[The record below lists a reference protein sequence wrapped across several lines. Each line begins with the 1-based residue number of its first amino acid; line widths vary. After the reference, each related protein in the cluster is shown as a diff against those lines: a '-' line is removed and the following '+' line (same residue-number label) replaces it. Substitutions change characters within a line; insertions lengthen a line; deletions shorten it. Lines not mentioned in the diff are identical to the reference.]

1 MPENL
6 VKKITRRGA
15 PHKLVSYSQAKN
27 LNYKSKGLIFGIENE
42 PVAADMYKEY
52 LLSLPDIKEVTAQE
66 VGLIVDKENDVL
78 AASPD
83 RIATIVYANGEIE
96 HRNVEIKCLESK
108 QDMSPEAAIK
118 GNQKESSFPVMETN
132 SFFVVKERHKY
143 WFQTQMQMGVSGI
156 PLTDFVIFS
165 NVTFPVLVLKVTSSS
180 RWEDEIKPSLIAFHK
195 KYIS

>member
-1 MPENL
+1 
-6 VKKITRRGA
+6 
-15 PHKLVSYSQAKN
+15 
-27 LNYKSKGLIFGIENE
+27 
-42 PVAADMYKEY
+42 MYKEY
-52 LLSLPDIKEVTAQE
+52 LLSLPDIKEVTVQE

-83 RIATIVYANGEIE
+83 RIATIVYANGDIE

-108 QDMSPEAAIK
+108 QHMSPEAAIK
-118 GNQKESSFPVMETN
+118 GHQKESSFSVMATN

-143 WFQTQMQMGVSGI
+143 WFQNQMQMEVSGI
-156 PLTDFVIFS
+156 PLTDFVIFT
-165 NVTFPVLVLKVTSSS
+165 NVPFPVLVLKVTSSS

>member
-1 MPENL
+1 M
-6 VKKITRRGA
+6 
-15 PHKLVSYSQAKN
+15 
-27 LNYKSKGLIFGIENE
+27 IFGIENE

-52 LLSLPDIKEVTAQE
+52 LLSLPDIKEVTVQE

-108 QDMSPEAAIK
+108 QDMSAEAAIK
-118 GNQKESSFPVMETN
+118 VHQKESSFPVMETN

-156 PLTDFVIFS
+156 PLTDFVIFT

-180 RWEDEIKPSLIAFHK
+180 RWEDEIKPSLFAFHK